1 MKTRIISIVIVG
13 ILLRLLT
20 AYAFLPDQP
29 QGEDGPSY
37 ATQALEVVAGSD
49 AHYYFPPGTSFV
61 VAPVYGIMGRTV
73 AVDHAIGV
81 VLTSGVVIV
90 SVWFSVI
97 LLGWSRS
104 TMIVAILASCY
115 GHTILAATQISS
127 QPVTAIAVVA
137 VVGLTIQCLRTW
149 SWTRWGLASL
159 AMAIAVLTR
168 PASGL
173 VVAVC
178 AAAILYHAWQRHV
191 SGTQAIGACLITA
204 LVLTA
209 AVLPVMQH
217 NARAGQGMTIS
228 TNNEWN
234 LLLSNT
240 PYTPDYKT
248 GHFGQRGFDQ
258 IDPDAAAWLAACI
271 PHRNPAQASLEERR
285 SMTNAALT
293 YMGEHP
299 WRTLYRITNRARGY
313 WGMDYSATR
322 LIQQAYGMSN
332 RAALPLLAFE
342 AGTYLLVIIAALSAF
357 FIGVQLGG
365 LHGRLIVLV
374 IVAGMLPYLVAFA
387 LPRFHLPAI
396 PLIMPLAAL
405 AIARLGEAPR
415 EHLRTLVRSRW
426 WWTVIILVLS
436 LQVEHFYHLA
446 RLQ

>member
-1 MKTRIISIVIVG
+1 MKTRSISIVIVG
-13 ILLRLLT
+13 VLLRLLA
-20 AYAFLPDQP
+20 AYAILPDQP

-61 VAPVYGIMGRTV
+61 LAPVYAIVGRTV

-81 VLTSGVVIV
+81 LLTSGFVIV

-97 LLGWSRS
+97 LLGWSKS
-104 TMIVAILASCY
+104 TMIVAILASFY

-137 VVGLTIQCLRTW
+137 AIGLTIQCLRTW
-149 SWTRWGLASL
+149 SWMRWGMASM
-159 AMAIAVLTR
+159 AMTVAVLTR

-178 AAAILYHAWQRHV
+178 AAAMLHHAWQHRMSRV
-191 SGTQAIGACLITA
+191 QAFGACVFTG
-204 LVLTA
+204 LVLAA

-285 SMTNAALT
+285 CMTNAALT
-293 YMGEHP
+293 YMGQHP
-299 WRTLYRITNRARGY
+299 WRTLYRIANRARGF

-332 RAALPLLAFE
+332 RAALPLLALE
-342 AGTYLLVIIAALSAF
+342 AGTYLLVVIAALSAF
-357 FIGVQLGG
+357 FIGVHMGG
-365 LHGRLIVLV
+365 LHGRLVMAV
-374 IVAGMLPYLVAFA
+374 VVAGMLPYLVAFA

-405 AIARLGEAPR
+405 AIARLVEAPR
-415 EHLRTLVRSRW
+415 EHLRILVRSRW
-426 WWTVIILVLS
+426 WWTVVILVLL